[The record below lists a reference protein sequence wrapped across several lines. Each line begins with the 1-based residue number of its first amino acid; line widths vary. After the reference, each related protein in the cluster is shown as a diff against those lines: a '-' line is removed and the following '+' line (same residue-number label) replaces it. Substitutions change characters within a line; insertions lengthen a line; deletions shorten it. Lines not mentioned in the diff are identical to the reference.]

1 MRADRLVLEAAGL
14 CKAYREGE
22 KAHLVLQ
29 DVSLSLREGEL
40 ALLLGRSGAGKS
52 TLLNVLSGLDWP
64 DAGVV
69 RVGQITLTALSE
81 QERTRFRRQHL
92 GFIFQ
97 AYNLI
102 PTLTVEENV
111 HLPLELLGRTDAAA
125 QQRVQL
131 LLKEVG
137 LAERARSFPDRLS
150 GGEQQRVAIARALVH
165 NPMLIFADEPT
176 GNLDDQTAKQVMTL
190 LVRLVRQERRTL
202 LVATHDHAFLPLADR
217 IWELREGRLIEL
229 MPERLHIFRP

>member
-1 MRADRLVLEAAGL
+1 M
-14 CKAYREGE
+14 
-22 KAHLVLQ
+22 VLQ

-52 TLLNVLSGLDWP
+52 TLLNVLSGLDRP

-111 HLPLELLGRTDAAA
+111 RLPLELLGRTDAAA

-131 LLKEVG
+131 LLREVG

-176 GNLDDQTAKQVMTL
+176 GNLDDQTAKQVMAL

-202 LVATHDHAFLPLADR
+202 LVATHDQAFLPLADR